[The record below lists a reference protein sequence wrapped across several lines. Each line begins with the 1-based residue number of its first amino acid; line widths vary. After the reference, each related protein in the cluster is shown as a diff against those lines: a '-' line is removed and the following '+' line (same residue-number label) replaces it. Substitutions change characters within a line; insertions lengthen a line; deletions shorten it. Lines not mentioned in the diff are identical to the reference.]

1 MVTHGDLR
9 SVGIACDQGGASAL
23 GEIILNN
30 VDNRLKT
37 GVLKETGTKV
47 NKSTASRV
55 IPLVA
60 AVMLAACGGSTSTTG
75 GLGTGPLLVG
85 VLAPFSGADASFGP
99 RYYAGCLAASLS
111 INGAGGIGGRQVSCQ
126 QFDTRGEPADAVPAA
141 NAMIASN
148 SSSLMGVVGCTS
160 DEAASVVQILDR
172 SNIPMFCMTGQSQF
186 NKTSYKYFHRL
197 VPPDSFD
204 AYAMI
209 GSALYGPNHAPYK
222 NVALVFGDD
231 IGSQTFVGPAVA
243 ALNKLGVKIAI
254 NQAIHLGAASYR
266 TEVTKMLATNPDV
279 ILTET
284 IGSAGTYLG
293 EVKTLNGGKM
303 IPFIGTSATIDPVW
317 FQQVRDAIGLSD
329 FLANYTAVDL
339 RLTLSGSGYDE
350 FVKQLTAAV
359 ATDPGALSYK
369 GKSPTTHLYD
379 GIIITALAMVAA
391 NSSDP
396 KVYNQKIFDIAN
408 GVTGATVVGTY
419 KEGVDAIHAGKS
431 IRYVGA
437 AGENNFN
444 EWNNSQQGYNLV
456 TMDKDANEVT
466 IGQLTQAQTQQI
478 IDAGG
483 NA

>member
-1 MVTHGDLR
+1 LPYKVV
-9 SVGIACDQGGASAL
+9 SAVGAI
-23 GEIILNN
+23 
-30 VDNRLKT
+30 
-37 GVLKETGTKV
+37 VL
-47 NKSTASRV
+47 
-55 IPLVA
+55 
-60 AVMLAACGGSTSTTG
+60 LAACGGGSSSNA
-75 GLGTGPLLVG
+75 GLGSGPLLVG

-99 RYYAGCLAASLS
+99 RYLAGCMAASLS
-111 INGAGGIGGRQVSCQ
+111 INGAGGIGGRKVSCQ

-141 NAMIASN
+141 NQMIASN
-148 SSSLMGVVGCTS
+148 SNLMGVVGCTS
-160 DEAASVVQILDR
+160 DEASTVVPILDR
-172 SNIPMFCMTGQSQF
+172 SHIPMFCMTGQSEF
-186 NKTSYKYFHRL
+186 NKTSSKYFHRL

-222 NVALVFGDD
+222 RVALVFGDD

-243 ALNKLGVKIAI
+243 ALTKLGVTIAI
-254 NQAIHLGAASYR
+254 NQAIHLGASSYR
-266 TEVTKMLATNPDV
+266 TEVASMLLTHPDV

-284 IGSAGTYLG
+284 IGSAGTYLK
-293 EVKTLNGGKM
+293 EVKQQNGGTV

-317 FQQVRDAIGLSD
+317 FQQVRDAIGLPD
-329 FLANYTAVDL
+329 FLANYSAVDL

-350 FVKQLTAAV
+350 FVTQLTAAQ
-359 ATDPGALSYK
+359 ATDPGALQYK

-379 GIIITALAMVAA
+379 GIIMTALAMVAA

-396 KVYNQKIFDIAN
+396 TVYNPKIFDIAN
-408 GVTGATVVGTY
+408 GVAGATVVSTF
-419 KEGVDAIHAGKS
+419 KEGVDALKAGKS
-431 IRYVGA
+431 VRYVGA

-444 EWNNSQQGYNLV
+444 QYNNSQQGYNLV